1 MVIIEG
7 IFMVL
12 YQCQNCF
19 TCIILFI
26 LFLCVNISFMY
37 VIFNKPVSKLFA
49 MSFIFMYTYFIV

>member
-12 YQCQNCF
+12 YQCQNYF
-19 TCIILFI
+19 KCIILFI

-37 VIFNKPVSKLFA
+37 VTFNIPVSKLFA